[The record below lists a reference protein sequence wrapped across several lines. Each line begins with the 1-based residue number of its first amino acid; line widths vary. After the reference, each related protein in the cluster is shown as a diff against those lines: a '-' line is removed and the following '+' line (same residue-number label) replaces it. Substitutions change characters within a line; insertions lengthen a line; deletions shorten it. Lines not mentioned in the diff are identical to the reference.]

1 MSGISRGSIFFTPV
15 VMALSV
21 MYTAEHIAKSVGKV
35 AFAGA
40 IAVHK
45 YNQKQEEKK
54 VRKLSDD
61 LKALD
66 AEVTENMKSQREA
79 LYQSTE
85 QMLKKITDAQ
95 LEAMESLNDS
105 RAADEF
111 RAVLKATEKSTL
123 ENIEHIHTQ
132 FKKNYNEVI
141 NRSNSDIA
149 SRLTRL
155 KESVMSDIAKI
166 EADIADRDMRAY
178 ERASGF
184 LDDART
190 LAESVYSETGEKY
203 IREAESDLEKGNFQ
217 SAVSLASSAITQ
229 IYMDMYKS
237 DAEENE
243 RQFYK
248 SSLVF
253 LSEEVNGL
261 LEALK
266 TAEFKMPDETEREVT
281 ADLTQFMKCEY
292 EAFSKKAE
300 EIKKYIENINDSVP
314 AEELKRKT
322 EELNGLL
329 ADINEA
335 TADAFYFMFY
345 SLNRVEAEKVIFG
358 LLKEKGFSLKETRYT
373 DGDPAKSGERKYVC
387 ALTGEE
393 LTISLIPYED
403 ENAEL
408 QTELILSSNESNEES
423 REQYRKTII
432 NELKGSC
439 HSISDVSLKCSEE
452 TRGMNAKDLGQ
463 SSMIEN
469 PVTVNR
475 KR

>member
-15 VMALSV
+15 VMTLSV
-21 MYTAEHIAKSVGKV
+21 MYAAEHIAKSVGSV

-45 YNQKQEEKK
+45 YNQRQEEKK
-54 VRKLSDD
+54 VRKLSND

-66 AEVTENMKSQREA
+66 AEVTENLKEQREA
-79 LYQSTE
+79 LYRSTE
-85 QMLKKITDAQ
+85 QMLEKIMDAQ
-95 LEAMESLNDS
+95 VEAAESLNNS
-105 RAADEF
+105 RASDEF
-111 RAVLKATEKSTL
+111 RALLKANEKTTL
-123 ENIEHIHTQ
+123 DSIEHIHTQ
-132 FKKNYNEVI
+132 FKKNYTEAV

-155 KESVMSDIAKI
+155 KENIISDISKI

-178 ERASGF
+178 ERASE
-184 LDDART
+184 LLEDART

-229 IYMDMYKS
+229 IYMDIYRS

-253 LSEEVNGL
+253 LSEEVSGL

-281 ADLTQFMKCEY
+281 ADLTQFMKCRYDE
-292 EAFSKKAE
+292 FLTKSE

-314 AEELKRKT
+314 ASELKRKT
-322 EELNGLL
+322 EELNIML
-329 ADINEA
+329 AEINEE
-335 TADAFYFMFY
+335 TANAFYFMFY
-345 SLNRVEAEKVIFG
+345 SLNRVEAERVIFD

-393 LTISLIPYED
+393 LTISLLPYED

-423 REQYRKTII
+423 REQYRKAIV
-432 NELKGSC
+432 NELKGTC
-439 HSISDVSLKCSEE
+439 RGIADVSLKCSEE
-452 TRGMNAKDLGQ
+452 TRGKDAKDLGKT
-463 SSMIEN
+463 SMIEN
-469 PVTVNR
+469 PVIVSR
-475 KR
+475 K

>member
-15 VMALSV
+15 VMTLSV
-21 MYTAEHIAKSVGKV
+21 MYAAEHIAKSVGSV

-45 YNQKQEEKK
+45 YNQRQEEKK
-54 VRKLSDD
+54 VRKLSND

-66 AEVTENMKSQREA
+66 AEVTENLKEQREA
-79 LYQSTE
+79 LYRSTE
-85 QMLKKITDAQ
+85 QMLEKIMDAQ
-95 LEAMESLNDS
+95 VEAAESLNNS
-105 RAADEF
+105 RASDEF
-111 RAVLKATEKSTL
+111 RALLKANEKTTL
-123 ENIEHIHTQ
+123 DSIEHIHTQ
-132 FKKNYNEVI
+132 FKKNYTEAV

-155 KESVMSDIAKI
+155 KENIISDISKI

-178 ERASGF
+178 ERASE
-184 LDDART
+184 LLEDART

-203 IREAESDLEKGNFQ
+203 IREAESDLERGNFQ

-229 IYMDMYKS
+229 IYMDMYRS

-253 LSEEVNGL
+253 LSEEVSGL

-281 ADLTQFMKCEY
+281 ADLTQFMKCRYDE
-292 EAFSKKAE
+292 FLTKSE

-314 AEELKRKT
+314 ASELKRKT
-322 EELNGLL
+322 EELNIML
-329 ADINEA
+329 AEINDE
-335 TADAFYFMFY
+335 TANAFYFMFY
-345 SLNRVEAEKVIFG
+345 SLNRVEAEKVIFD

-393 LTISLIPYED
+393 LTISLLPYED

-423 REQYRKTII
+423 REQYRKAIV
-432 NELKGSC
+432 NELKGTC
-439 HSISDVSLKCSEE
+439 RGIADVSLKCSEE
-452 TRGMNAKDLGQ
+452 TRGKDAKDLGKT
-463 SSMIEN
+463 SMIEN
-469 PVTVNR
+469 PVTVSR
-475 KR
+475 K

>member
-15 VMALSV
+15 VMTLSV
-21 MYTAEHIAKSVGKV
+21 MYAAEHIAKSVGSV

-45 YNQKQEEKK
+45 YNQRQEEKK
-54 VRKLSDD
+54 VRKLSND

-66 AEVTENMKSQREA
+66 AEVTENLKEQREA
-79 LYQSTE
+79 LYRSTE
-85 QMLKKITDAQ
+85 QMLEKIMDAQ
-95 LEAMESLNDS
+95 VEAAESLNNS
-105 RAADEF
+105 RASDEF
-111 RAVLKATEKSTL
+111 RALLKANEKSTL
-123 ENIEHIHTQ
+123 DSIEHIHTQ
-132 FKKNYNEVI
+132 FKKNYTEAV

-155 KESVMSDIAKI
+155 KENIISDISKI

-178 ERASGF
+178 ERASE
-184 LDDART
+184 LLEDART

-217 SAVSLASSAITQ
+217 STVSLASSAITQ
-229 IYMDMYKS
+229 IYMDMYRS

-253 LSEEVNGL
+253 LSEEVSGL

-281 ADLTQFMKCEY
+281 ADLTQFMKCRYDE
-292 EAFSKKAE
+292 FLTKSE

-314 AEELKRKT
+314 ASELKRKT
-322 EELNGLL
+322 EELNIML
-329 ADINEA
+329 AEINEE
-335 TADAFYFMFY
+335 TANAFYFMFY
-345 SLNRVEAEKVIFG
+345 SLNRVEAERVIFD

-393 LTISLIPYED
+393 LTISLVPYED

-423 REQYRKTII
+423 REQYRKAIV
-432 NELKGSC
+432 NELKGTC
-439 HSISDVSLKCSEE
+439 RGIADVSLKCSEE
-452 TRGMNAKDLGQ
+452 TRGKDAKDLGKT
-463 SSMIEN
+463 SMIEN
-469 PVTVNR
+469 PVTVSR
-475 KR
+475 K

>member
-15 VMALSV
+15 VMTLSV
-21 MYTAEHIAKSVGKV
+21 MYAAEHIAKSVGSV

-45 YNQKQEEKK
+45 YNQRQEEKK
-54 VRKLSDD
+54 VRKLSND

-66 AEVTENMKSQREA
+66 AEVTENLKEQREA
-79 LYQSTE
+79 LYRSTE
-85 QMLKKITDAQ
+85 QMLEKIMDAQ
-95 LEAMESLNDS
+95 VEAAESLNNS
-105 RAADEF
+105 RASDEF
-111 RAVLKATEKSTL
+111 RALLKANEKTTL
-123 ENIEHIHTQ
+123 DSIEHIHTQ
-132 FKKNYNEVI
+132 FKKNYTEAV

-155 KESVMSDIAKI
+155 KENIISDISKI

-178 ERASGF
+178 ERASE
-184 LDDART
+184 LLEDART

-229 IYMDMYKS
+229 IYMDMYRS

-253 LSEEVNGL
+253 LSEEVSGL

-281 ADLTQFMKCEY
+281 ADLTQFMKCRYDE
-292 EAFSKKAE
+292 FLTKSE

-314 AEELKRKT
+314 ASELKRKT
-322 EELNGLL
+322 EELNIML
-329 ADINEA
+329 AEINDE
-335 TADAFYFMFY
+335 TANAFYFMFY
-345 SLNRVEAEKVIFG
+345 SLNRVEAERVIFD

-393 LTISLIPYED
+393 LTISLLPYED

-423 REQYRKTII
+423 REQYRKAIV
-432 NELKGSC
+432 NELKGTC
-439 HSISDVSLKCSEE
+439 RGIADVSLKCSEE
-452 TRGMNAKDLGQ
+452 TRGKDAKDLGKT
-463 SSMIEN
+463 SMIEN
-469 PVTVNR
+469 PVTVSR
-475 KR
+475 K

>member
-15 VMALSV
+15 VMTLSV
-21 MYTAEHIAKSVGKV
+21 MYAAEYIAKSVGSF

-45 YNQKQEEKK
+45 YNQRQEEKK
-54 VRKLSDD
+54 VRKLSND

-66 AEVTENMKSQREA
+66 AEVTENLKEQREA
-79 LYQSTE
+79 LYRSTE
-85 QMLKKITDAQ
+85 QMLEKIMDAQ
-95 LEAMESLNDS
+95 VEAAESLNNS
-105 RAADEF
+105 RASDEF
-111 RAVLKATEKSTL
+111 RALLKANEKTTL
-123 ENIEHIHTQ
+123 DSIEHIHTQ
-132 FKKNYNEVI
+132 FKKNYTEAV

-155 KESVMSDIAKI
+155 KENIISDISKI
-166 EADIADRDMRAY
+166 EADIADRHMRAY
-178 ERASGF
+178 ERASE
-184 LDDART
+184 LLEDART

-203 IREAESDLEKGNFQ
+203 IREAESDLERGNFQ

-229 IYMDMYKS
+229 IYMDMYRS

-253 LSEEVNGL
+253 LSEEVSGL

-281 ADLTQFMKCEY
+281 ADLTQFMKCRYDE
-292 EAFSKKAE
+292 FLTKSE

-314 AEELKRKT
+314 ASELKRKT
-322 EELNGLL
+322 EELNIML
-329 ADINEA
+329 AEINEE
-335 TADAFYFMFY
+335 TANAFYFMFY
-345 SLNRVEAEKVIFG
+345 SLNRVEAEKVIFD

-393 LTISLIPYED
+393 LTISLLPYED

-423 REQYRKTII
+423 REQYRKAIV
-432 NELKGSC
+432 NELKGTC
-439 HSISDVSLKCSEE
+439 RGIADVSLKCSEE
-452 TRGMNAKDLGQ
+452 TRGKDAKDLGKT
-463 SSMIEN
+463 SMIEN
-469 PVTVNR
+469 PVTVSR
-475 KR
+475 K

>member
-1 MSGISRGSIFFTPV
+1 
-15 VMALSV
+15 
-21 MYTAEHIAKSVGKV
+21 MYAAEHIAKSVGSV

-45 YNQKQEEKK
+45 YNQRQEEKK
-54 VRKLSDD
+54 VRKLSND

-66 AEVTENMKSQREA
+66 AEVTENLKEQREA
-79 LYQSTE
+79 LYRSTE
-85 QMLKKITDAQ
+85 QMLEKIMDAQ
-95 LEAMESLNDS
+95 VEAAESLNNS
-105 RAADEF
+105 RASDEF
-111 RAVLKATEKSTL
+111 RALLKANEKTTL
-123 ENIEHIHTQ
+123 DSIEHIHTQ
-132 FKKNYNEVI
+132 FKKNYTEAV

-155 KESVMSDIAKI
+155 KENIISDISKI
-166 EADIADRDMRAY
+166 EADIADREMRAY
-178 ERASGF
+178 ERASE
-184 LDDART
+184 LLEDART

-203 IREAESDLEKGNFQ
+203 IREAESDLEKGSFQ

-229 IYMDMYKS
+229 IYMDMYRS

-253 LSEEVNGL
+253 LSEEVSGL

-281 ADLTQFMKCEY
+281 ADLTQFMKCRYDEFL
-292 EAFSKKAE
+292 AKSE
-300 EIKKYIENINDSVP
+300 EVKKYIENINDSVP
-314 AEELKRKT
+314 ASELKRKT
-322 EELNGLL
+322 EELNLML
-329 ADINEA
+329 AEINEE
-335 TADAFYFMFY
+335 TANAFYFMFY
-345 SLNRVEAEKVIFG
+345 SLNRVEAERVIFD

-393 LTISLIPYED
+393 LTISLLPYED

-423 REQYRKTII
+423 REQYRKAIV
-432 NELKGSC
+432 NELKGTC
-439 HSISDVSLKCSEE
+439 RGIADVSLKCSEE
-452 TRGMNAKDLGQ
+452 TRGKDAKDLGKT
-463 SSMIEN
+463 SMIEN
-469 PVTVNR
+469 PVTVSR
-475 KR
+475 K

>member
-15 VMALSV
+15 VMTLSV
-21 MYTAEHIAKSVGKV
+21 MYAAEHIAKSVGSV

-45 YNQKQEEKK
+45 YNQRQEEKK
-54 VRKLSDD
+54 VRKLSND

-66 AEVTENMKSQREA
+66 AEVTENLKEQREA
-79 LYQSTE
+79 LYRSTE
-85 QMLKKITDAQ
+85 QMLEKIMDAQ
-95 LEAMESLNDS
+95 VEAAESLNNS
-105 RAADEF
+105 RASDEF
-111 RAVLKATEKSTL
+111 RALLKANEKTTL
-123 ENIEHIHTQ
+123 DSIEHIHTQ
-132 FKKNYNEVI
+132 FKKNYTEAV

-155 KESVMSDIAKI
+155 KENIISDISKI

-178 ERASGF
+178 ERASE
-184 LDDART
+184 LLEDART

-203 IREAESDLEKGNFQ
+203 IRDAESDLEKGNFQ

-229 IYMDMYKS
+229 IYMDMYRS

-253 LSEEVNGL
+253 LSEEVSGL

-281 ADLTQFMKCEY
+281 ADLTQFMKCRYDE
-292 EAFSKKAE
+292 FLTKSE

-314 AEELKRKT
+314 ASELKRKT
-322 EELNGLL
+322 EELNVML
-329 ADINEA
+329 AEINEE
-335 TADAFYFMFY
+335 TANAFYFMFY
-345 SLNRVEAEKVIFG
+345 SLNRVEAEKVIFD

-393 LTISLIPYED
+393 LTISLLPYED

-423 REQYRKTII
+423 REQYRKAIV
-432 NELKGSC
+432 NELKGTC
-439 HSISDVSLKCSEE
+439 RGIADVSLKCSEA
-452 TRGMNAKDLGQ
+452 TRGKDAKDLGKT
-463 SSMIEN
+463 SMIEN
-469 PVTVNR
+469 PVTVSR
-475 KR
+475 K

>member
-15 VMALSV
+15 VMTLSV
-21 MYTAEHIAKSVGKV
+21 MYAAEHIAKSVGSV

-45 YNQKQEEKK
+45 YNQRQEEKK
-54 VRKLSDD
+54 VRKLSND

-66 AEVTENMKSQREA
+66 AEVTENLKEQREA
-79 LYQSTE
+79 LYRSTE
-85 QMLKKITDAQ
+85 QMLEKIMDAQ
-95 LEAMESLNDS
+95 VEAAESLNNS
-105 RAADEF
+105 RASDEF
-111 RAVLKATEKSTL
+111 RVLLKANEKSTL
-123 ENIEHIHTQ
+123 DSIEHIHTQ
-132 FKKNYNEVI
+132 FKKNYTEAV

-155 KESVMSDIAKI
+155 KENIISDISKI
-166 EADIADRDMRAY
+166 EADIADREMRAF
-178 ERASGF
+178 ERASE
-184 LDDART
+184 LLEDART

-229 IYMDMYKS
+229 IYMDMYRS

-253 LSEEVNGL
+253 LSEEVSGL

-266 TAEFKMPDETEREVT
+266 TAEFKMPNETEREVT
-281 ADLTQFMKCEY
+281 ADLTQFMKCRYDE
-292 EAFSKKAE
+292 FLTKSE

-314 AEELKRKT
+314 ASELKRKT
-322 EELNGLL
+322 EELNVML
-329 ADINEA
+329 AEINEE
-335 TADAFYFMFY
+335 TANAFYFMFY
-345 SLNRVEAEKVIFG
+345 SLNRVEAERVIFD

-393 LTISLIPYED
+393 LTISLVPYED

-423 REQYRKTII
+423 REQYRKAIV
-432 NELKGSC
+432 NELKGTC
-439 HSISDVSLKCSEE
+439 RGIADVSLKCSEE
-452 TRGMNAKDLGQ
+452 TRGKDAKDLGRT
-463 SSMIEN
+463 SMIEN
-469 PVTVNR
+469 PVTVSR
-475 KR
+475 K

>member
-15 VMALSV
+15 VMTLSV
-21 MYTAEHIAKSVGKV
+21 MYAAEHIAKSVGSV

-45 YNQKQEEKK
+45 YNQRQEEKK
-54 VRKLSDD
+54 VRKLSND

-66 AEVTENMKSQREA
+66 AEVTENLKEQREA
-79 LYQSTE
+79 LYRSTE
-85 QMLKKITDAQ
+85 QMLEKIMDAQ
-95 LEAMESLNDS
+95 VEAAESLNNS
-105 RAADEF
+105 RASDEF
-111 RAVLKATEKSTL
+111 RALLKANEKTTL
-123 ENIEHIHTQ
+123 DSIEHIHTQ
-132 FKKNYNEVI
+132 FKKNYTEAV

-155 KESVMSDIAKI
+155 KENIISDISRI

-178 ERASGF
+178 ERASE
-184 LDDART
+184 LLEDART

-229 IYMDMYKS
+229 IYMDMYRS

-253 LSEEVNGL
+253 LSEEVSGM

-281 ADLTQFMKCEY
+281 ADLTQFMKCRYDE
-292 EAFSKKAE
+292 FLTKSE
-300 EIKKYIENINDSVP
+300 EIKKYIENVNDSVP
-314 AEELKRKT
+314 ASELKRKT
-322 EELNGLL
+322 EELNIML
-329 ADINEA
+329 AEINEE
-335 TADAFYFMFY
+335 TANAFYFMFY
-345 SLNRVEAEKVIFG
+345 SLNRVEAERVIFD

-393 LTISLIPYED
+393 LTISLLPYED

-423 REQYRKTII
+423 REQYRKAIV
-432 NELKGSC
+432 NELKGTC
-439 HSISDVSLKCSEE
+439 RGIADVSLKCSEE
-452 TRGMNAKDLGQ
+452 TRGKDAKDLGKT
-463 SSMIEN
+463 SMIEN
-469 PVTVNR
+469 PVTVSR
-475 KR
+475 K

>member
-15 VMALSV
+15 VMTLSV
-21 MYTAEHIAKSVGKV
+21 MYAAEHIAKSVGSV

-45 YNQKQEEKK
+45 YNQRQEEKK
-54 VRKLSDD
+54 VRKLSND

-66 AEVTENMKSQREA
+66 AEVTENLKEQREA
-79 LYQSTE
+79 LYRSTE
-85 QMLKKITDAQ
+85 QMLEKIMDAQ
-95 LEAMESLNDS
+95 VEAAESLNNS
-105 RAADEF
+105 RASDEF
-111 RAVLKATEKSTL
+111 RALLKANEKSTL
-123 ENIEHIHTQ
+123 DSIEHIHTQ
-132 FKKNYNEVI
+132 FKKNYTEAV

-155 KESVMSDIAKI
+155 KENIISDISKI
-166 EADIADRDMRAY
+166 EADIADREMRAF
-178 ERASGF
+178 ERASEL

-229 IYMDMYKS
+229 IYMDMYRS

-253 LSEEVNGL
+253 LSEEVSGL

-292 EAFSKKAE
+292 EAFSKKAAD
-300 EIKKYIENINDSVP
+300 IKKYIENINDSVP
-314 AEELKRKT
+314 ASELKRKT
-322 EELNGLL
+322 EELNLML
-329 ADINEA
+329 AEINEE
-335 TADAFYFMFY
+335 TANAFYFMFY
-345 SLNRVEAEKVIFG
+345 SLNRVEAERVIFD

-393 LTISLIPYED
+393 LTISLVPYED

-423 REQYRKTII
+423 REQYRKAIV
-432 NELKGSC
+432 NELKGTC
-439 HSISDVSLKCSEE
+439 RSIADVSLKCSEE
-452 TRGMNAKDLGQ
+452 TRGKDAKDLGKT
-463 SSMIEN
+463 SMIEN
-469 PVTVNR
+469 PVTVSR
-475 KR
+475 K

>member
-15 VMALSV
+15 VMTLSV
-21 MYTAEHIAKSVGKV
+21 MYAAEHIAKSVGSV

-45 YNQKQEEKK
+45 YNQRQEEKK
-54 VRKLSDD
+54 VRKLSND

-66 AEVTENMKSQREA
+66 AEVTENLKEQREA
-79 LYQSTE
+79 LYRSTE
-85 QMLKKITDAQ
+85 QMLEKIMDAQ
-95 LEAMESLNDS
+95 VEAAESLNNS
-105 RAADEF
+105 RASDEF
-111 RAVLKATEKSTL
+111 RALLKANEKTTL
-123 ENIEHIHTQ
+123 DSIEHIHTQ
-132 FKKNYNEVI
+132 FKKNYTEAV

-155 KESVMSDIAKI
+155 KENIISDISKI

-178 ERASGF
+178 ERASE
-184 LDDART
+184 LLEDART

-229 IYMDMYKS
+229 IYMDMYRS

-253 LSEEVNGL
+253 LSEEVSGL

-281 ADLTQFMKCEY
+281 ADLTQFMKCRYDE
-292 EAFSKKAE
+292 FLTKSE

-314 AEELKRKT
+314 ASELKRKT
-322 EELNGLL
+322 EELNIML
-329 ADINEA
+329 AEINEE
-335 TADAFYFMFY
+335 TANAFYFMFY
-345 SLNRVEAEKVIFG
+345 SLNRVEAEKVIFD

-393 LTISLIPYED
+393 LTISLLPYED

-423 REQYRKTII
+423 REQYRKAIV
-432 NELKGSC
+432 NELKGTC
-439 HSISDVSLKCSEE
+439 RGIADVSLKCSEE
-452 TRGMNAKDLGQ
+452 TRGKDAKDLGKT
-463 SSMIEN
+463 SMIEN
-469 PVTVNR
+469 PVIVSR
-475 KR
+475 K

>member
-15 VMALSV
+15 VMTLSV
-21 MYTAEHIAKSVGKV
+21 MYAAEHIAKSVGSV

-45 YNQKQEEKK
+45 YNQRQEDKK
-54 VRKLSDD
+54 VRKLSND

-66 AEVTENMKSQREA
+66 AEVTENLKEQREA
-79 LYQSTE
+79 LYRSTE
-85 QMLKKITDAQ
+85 QMLEKIMDAQ
-95 LEAMESLNDS
+95 AEAAESLNNS
-105 RAADEF
+105 RASDEF
-111 RAVLKATEKSTL
+111 RALLKANEKTTL
-123 ENIEHIHTQ
+123 DSIEHIHTQ
-132 FKKNYNEVI
+132 FKKNYTEAV

-155 KESVMSDIAKI
+155 KENIISDISKI
-166 EADIADRDMRAY
+166 EADIANREMRAY
-178 ERASGF
+178 ERASE
-184 LDDART
+184 LLEDART

-229 IYMDMYKS
+229 IYMDMYRS

-253 LSEEVNGL
+253 LSEEVSGL

-266 TAEFKMPDETEREVT
+266 TVEFKMPDETEREVT
-281 ADLTQFMKCEY
+281 ADLTQFMKCRYDE
-292 EAFSKKAE
+292 FLTKSE
-300 EIKKYIENINDSVP
+300 EVKKYIENVNDSVP
-314 AEELKRKT
+314 ASELKRKT
-322 EELNGLL
+322 EELNLML
-329 ADINEA
+329 AEINEE
-335 TADAFYFMFY
+335 TANAFYFMFY
-345 SLNRVEAEKVIFG
+345 SLNRVEAERVIFD

-393 LTISLIPYED
+393 LTISLVPYED

-423 REQYRKTII
+423 REQYRKAIV
-432 NELKGSC
+432 NELKGTC
-439 HSISDVSLKCSEE
+439 RGIADVSLKCSEE
-452 TRGMNAKDLGQ
+452 TRGKDAKDLGKT
-463 SSMIEN
+463 SMIEN
-469 PVTVNR
+469 PVTVSR
-475 KR
+475 K

>member
-15 VMALSV
+15 VMTLSV
-21 MYTAEHIAKSVGKV
+21 MYAAEHIAKSVGSV

-45 YNQKQEEKK
+45 YNQRQEEKK
-54 VRKLSDD
+54 VRKLSND

-66 AEVTENMKSQREA
+66 AEVTENLKEQREA
-79 LYQSTE
+79 LYRSTE
-85 QMLKKITDAQ
+85 QMLEKIMDAQ
-95 LEAMESLNDS
+95 VEAAESLNNS
-105 RAADEF
+105 RASDEF
-111 RAVLKATEKSTL
+111 RALLKANEKTTL
-123 ENIEHIHTQ
+123 DSIEHIHTQ
-132 FKKNYNEVI
+132 FKKNYTEAV

-155 KESVMSDIAKI
+155 KENIISDISKI

-178 ERASGF
+178 ERASE
-184 LDDART
+184 LLEDART

-203 IREAESDLEKGNFQ
+203 IRDAESDLEKGNFQ

-229 IYMDMYKS
+229 IYMDMYRS

-253 LSEEVNGL
+253 LSEEVSGL

-281 ADLTQFMKCEY
+281 ADLTQFMKCRYDE
-292 EAFSKKAE
+292 FLTKSE

-314 AEELKRKT
+314 ASELKRKT
-322 EELNGLL
+322 EELNVML
-329 ADINEA
+329 AEINEE
-335 TADAFYFMFY
+335 TANAFYFMFY
-345 SLNRVEAEKVIFG
+345 SLNRVEAEKVIFD

-393 LTISLIPYED
+393 LTISLLPYED

-423 REQYRKTII
+423 REQYRKAIV
-432 NELKGSC
+432 NELKGTC
-439 HSISDVSLKCSEE
+439 RGIADVSLKCSEE
-452 TRGMNAKDLGQ
+452 TRGKDAKDLGKT
-463 SSMIEN
+463 SMIEN
-469 PVTVNR
+469 PVTVSR
-475 KR
+475 K

>member
-1 MSGISRGSIFFTPV
+1 MT
-15 VMALSV
+15 LSV
-21 MYTAEHIAKSVGKV
+21 MYAAEHIAKSVGSV

-45 YNQKQEEKK
+45 YNQRQEEKK
-54 VRKLSDD
+54 VRKLSND

-66 AEVTENMKSQREA
+66 AEVTESLKEQREA
-79 LYQSTE
+79 LYRSTE
-85 QMLKKITDAQ
+85 QMLEKIMDAQ
-95 LEAMESLNDS
+95 VEAAESLNNS
-105 RAADEF
+105 RASDEF
-111 RAVLKATEKSTL
+111 RALLKANEKTTL
-123 ENIEHIHTQ
+123 DSIEHIHTQ
-132 FKKNYNEVI
+132 FKKNYTEAV

-155 KESVMSDIAKI
+155 KENIISDISKI

-178 ERASGF
+178 ERASE
-184 LDDART
+184 LLEDART

-203 IREAESDLEKGNFQ
+203 IREAESDLERGNFQ

-229 IYMDMYKS
+229 IYMDMYRS

-253 LSEEVNGL
+253 LSEEVSGL

-281 ADLTQFMKCEY
+281 ADLTQFMKCRYDE
-292 EAFSKKAE
+292 FLTKSE

-314 AEELKRKT
+314 ASELKRKT
-322 EELNGLL
+322 EELNIML
-329 ADINEA
+329 AEINEE
-335 TADAFYFMFY
+335 TANAFYFMFY
-345 SLNRVEAEKVIFG
+345 SLNRVEAERVIFD

-393 LTISLIPYED
+393 LTISLLPYED

-423 REQYRKTII
+423 REQYRKAIV
-432 NELKGSC
+432 NELKGTC
-439 HSISDVSLKCSEE
+439 RGIADVSLKCSEE
-452 TRGMNAKDLGQ
+452 TRGKDAKDLGKT
-463 SSMIEN
+463 SMIEN
-469 PVTVNR
+469 PVTVSR
-475 KR
+475 K

>member
-21 MYTAEHIAKSVGKV
+21 MYTAEHIAKSVGRF

-45 YNQKQEEKK
+45 YNQSKEEKK
-54 VRKLSDD
+54 VRELSSN
-61 LKALD
+61 LKKLD
-66 AEVTENMKSQREA
+66 AEVTRNLEMQREA

-95 LEAMESLNDS
+95 LEAVESLNDS
-105 RAADEF
+105 RASGEF
-111 RAVLKATEKSTL
+111 KALLKRTEKSTL
-123 ENIEHIHTQ
+123 DSIEHIHTQ
-132 FKKNYNEVI
+132 FNKNYNEVI
-141 NRSNSDIA
+141 TRSNSDIT

-155 KESVMSDIAKI
+155 KERIISGIAKI
-166 EADIADRDMRAY
+166 EGDIADRDMRAY
-178 ERASGF
+178 ERASEL

-190 LAESVYSETGEKY
+190 LSESVYSETGEKY

-229 IYMDMYKS
+229 IYMDIYRS

-248 SSLVF
+248 STLVF
-253 LSEEVNGL
+253 LSEEVSGL

-292 EAFSKKAE
+292 GKFLKKSEEAKRYTE
-300 EIKKYIENINDSVP
+300 EVNDSVP
-314 AEELKRKT
+314 ASELKRRT
-322 EELNGLL
+322 EELNALITE
-329 ADINEA
+329 INEE
-335 TADAFYFMFY
+335 TANAFYFMFY
-345 SLNRVEAEKVIFG
+345 SLNRVEAEKVIFS

-423 REQYRKTII
+423 REQYRKAIV

-439 HSISDVSLKCSEE
+439 RSISDVSLKCSEE
-452 TRGMNAKDLGQ
+452 TRDKDVKDLGKT
-463 SSMIEN
+463 SMIEN
-469 PVTVNR
+469 PVTVSR
-475 KR
+475 K

>member
-15 VMALSV
+15 VMTLSV
-21 MYTAEHIAKSVGKV
+21 MYAAEHIAKSVGSV

-45 YNQKQEEKK
+45 YNQRQEEKK
-54 VRKLSDD
+54 VRKLSND

-66 AEVTENMKSQREA
+66 AEVTENLKEQREA
-79 LYQSTE
+79 LYRSTE
-85 QMLKKITDAQ
+85 QMLEKIMDAQ
-95 LEAMESLNDS
+95 VEAAESLNNS
-105 RAADEF
+105 RASDEF
-111 RAVLKATEKSTL
+111 RALLKANEKTTL
-123 ENIEHIHTQ
+123 DSIEHIHTQ
-132 FKKNYNEVI
+132 FKKNYTEAV

-155 KESVMSDIAKI
+155 KENIISDISKI

-178 ERASGF
+178 ERASE
-184 LDDART
+184 LLEDART

-229 IYMDMYKS
+229 IYMDMYRS

-253 LSEEVNGL
+253 LSEEVSGL

-281 ADLTQFMKCEY
+281 ADLTQFMKCRYDE
-292 EAFSKKAE
+292 FLTKSE
-300 EIKKYIENINDSVP
+300 EIMKYIENVNDSVP
-314 AEELKRKT
+314 ASELKRKT
-322 EELNGLL
+322 EELNVIL
-329 ADINEA
+329 AEINEE
-335 TADAFYFMFY
+335 TANAFYFMFY
-345 SLNRVEAEKVIFG
+345 SLNRVEAERVIFD

-393 LTISLIPYED
+393 LTISLLPYED

-423 REQYRKTII
+423 REQYRKAIV
-432 NELKGSC
+432 NELKGTC
-439 HSISDVSLKCSEE
+439 RGIADVSLKCSEE
-452 TRGMNAKDLGQ
+452 TRGKDAKDLGKT
-463 SSMIEN
+463 SMIEN
-469 PVTVNR
+469 PVTVSR
-475 KR
+475 K

>member
-1 MSGISRGSIFFTPV
+1 N
-15 VMALSV
+15 
-21 MYTAEHIAKSVGKV
+21 YTE
-35 AFAGA
+35 
-40 IAVHK
+40 AV
-45 YNQKQEEKK
+45 
-54 VRKLSDD
+54 
-61 LKALD
+61 
-66 AEVTENMKSQREA
+66 
-79 LYQSTE
+79 
-85 QMLKKITDAQ
+85 
-95 LEAMESLNDS
+95 
-105 RAADEF
+105 
-111 RAVLKATEKSTL
+111 
-123 ENIEHIHTQ
+123 
-132 FKKNYNEVI
+132 

-155 KESVMSDIAKI
+155 KENIISDISRI

-178 ERASGF
+178 ERASE
-184 LDDART
+184 LLEDART

-229 IYMDMYKS
+229 IYMDMYRS

-253 LSEEVNGL
+253 LSEEVSGM

-281 ADLTQFMKCEY
+281 ADLTQFMKCRYDE
-292 EAFSKKAE
+292 FLTKSE
-300 EIKKYIENINDSVP
+300 EIKKYIENVNDSVP
-314 AEELKRKT
+314 ASELKRKT
-322 EELNGLL
+322 EELNIML
-329 ADINEA
+329 AEINEE
-335 TADAFYFMFY
+335 TANAFYFMFY
-345 SLNRVEAEKVIFG
+345 SLNRVEAERVIFD

-393 LTISLIPYED
+393 LTISLLPYED

-423 REQYRKTII
+423 REQYRKAIV
-432 NELKGSC
+432 NELKGTC
-439 HSISDVSLKCSEE
+439 RGIADVSLKCSEE
-452 TRGMNAKDLGQ
+452 TRGKDAKDLGKT
-463 SSMIEN
+463 SMIEN
-469 PVTVNR
+469 PVTVSR
-475 KR
+475 K